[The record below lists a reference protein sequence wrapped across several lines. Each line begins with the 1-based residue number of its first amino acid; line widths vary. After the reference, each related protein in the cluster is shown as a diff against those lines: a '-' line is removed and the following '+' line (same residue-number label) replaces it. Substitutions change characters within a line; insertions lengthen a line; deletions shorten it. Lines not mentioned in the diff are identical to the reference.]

1 MAGIGWKLQRL
12 IDRDTLA
19 GQLAAY
25 MTGVAVTSAP
35 WLLTTAVLVVLRLTA
50 RSGDAAEMTAVEQ
63 LMTATYAVTLVL
75 CAPVHVVA
83 SRYAA
88 DRLYDTRIES
98 IAAPLRRVLA
108 ATLVGFAL
116 VGVVVVWALGVPGQL
131 VLLGVALNVIVG
143 AQWLLLSVGGGLC
156 SPTVVLGAYGW
167 GAPISILG
175 ALVLDRGAGFG
186 GVGYLAGFA
195 LGQLCAL
202 ALLVRGTF
210 RSLPPTEDDTARLG
224 PAFRTYWLL
233 ATSALIYHAAI
244 WADKLA
250 VWAVAGGAAAQGYTT
265 AAAFAW
271 FSAVPAFAWIYVQ
284 IETVF
289 YQRYRLFY
297 DGLEGGATLDELR
310 RWSAGISTEAKRIVR
325 GAALVQG
332 AVTAIG
338 IAATPVICRKAGL
351 ALELVPTLRLLLIG
365 SALQVVALL
374 GLLVLSYFD
383 RRREAMV
390 VSIVLLCANV
400 GFTVVAELVGLPLG
414 LGYVLSCAISC
425 GLALVLVNRRLESL
439 LLDTFQSQPFGA
451 T

>member
-35 WLLTTAVLVVLRLTA
+35 WLLTTAVLVVLRLTS
-50 RSGDAAEMTAVEQ
+50 REGDPAEMATVEQ
-63 LMTATYAVTLVL
+63 LMTAAYATTLVL

-98 IAAPLRRVLA
+98 IAAPMRRVLA
-108 ATLVGFAL
+108 ATLVGFAV
-116 VGVVVVWALGVPGQL
+116 VGVALVA
-131 VLLGVALNVIVG
+131 LLGVGPPLGVIGVALTVIVG

-156 SPTVVLGAYGW
+156 SPHVVLGAYGM
-167 GAPISILG
+167 GAPISIFG
-175 ALVLDRGAGFG
+175 ALALARGAGYG
-186 GVGYLAGFA
+186 AVGYLGGFA
-195 LGQLCAL
+195 AGQLVSL
-202 ALLVRGTF
+202 ALLARGTF
-210 RSLPPTEDDTARLG
+210 RALPASEDDGARLG
-224 PAFRTYWLL
+224 PAFRTYWML
-233 ATSALIYHAAI
+233 AASALVYHAAI

-250 VWAVAGGAAAQGYTT
+250 VWAVAGGRIAQDYTT

-271 FSAVPAFAWIYVQ
+271 FSAIPAFAWIYVQ

-310 RWSAGISTEAKRIVR
+310 RWSAGISDEARRIVR

-332 AVTAIG
+332 AVTAAG
-338 IAATPVICRKAGL
+338 IAATP
-351 ALELVPTLRLLLIG
+351 LIVAG
-365 SALQVVALL
+365 SALQVVSLL

-390 VSIVLLCANV
+390 VSIIFLVSNA
-400 GFTVVAELVGLPLG
+400 GFTAAAHFVDLPLAV
-414 LGYVLSCAISC
+414 GYVASC
-425 GLALVLVNRRLESL
+425 GVACVLALILVNRRLDSL
-439 LLDTFQSQPFGA
+439 LLDTFQSQPFGV